1 MGIGRRV
8 AAVVAGGAVVALGL
22 SVPVS
27 GPVSGSGAGGNVADR
42 PAALVYIS
50 GYDDHLLPAYE
61 TVPLYR
67 EPGGPAV
74 ADVPTDSLAWAHD
87 EAGEWVEV
95 SLAEGVPQRGWV
107 ADFFLRGELHLVDP
121 ATPGCPV
128 PAGATAGVPDRQL
141 DPSSKVRLVDVTSAG
156 QQAWAQVRVVAT
168 GVTAWV
174 ERRTLSE
181 RPGPDA
187 RRLGP
192 AAACD
197 TIGPAPAEPH
207 VHRPAPPQRV
217 P

>member
-1 MGIGRRV
+1 V
-8 AAVVAGGAVVALGL
+8 A
-22 SVPVS
+22 
-27 GPVSGSGAGGNVADR
+27 
-42 PAALVYIS
+42 
-50 GYDDHLLPAYE
+50 E
-61 TVPLYR
+61 
-67 EPGGPAV
+67 
-74 ADVPTDSLAWAHD
+74 VPTDSLAWAHD

-141 DPSSKVRLVDVTSAG
+141 DPSSKVRLLDVAVIEVASIDVTGADAASVGPPAG
-156 QQAWAQVRVVAT
+156 VQVQAQVQVVAT

-197 TIGPAPAEPH
+197 TVGQAPVEPH